1 MAQTAPE
8 HQDLLGRAI
17 ALDSVVA
24 YPSSNSLLIGRV
36 VKINNKMIKV
46 VNVTAKSEWSRRG
59 VNKYPQDCVVV
70 DGSDVTMY
78 LLRQQ

>member
-1 MAQTAPE
+1 MAQPAPE

-17 ALDSVVA
+17 TLDSMVA

-36 VKINNKMIKV
+36 VKLNNKMIKV
-46 VNVTAKSEWSRRG
+46 VNVSAKSTWARRG
-59 VNKYPQDCVVV
+59 INKYPQDCVVV
-70 DGSDVTMY
+70 DGADVTMY

>member
-1 MAQTAPE
+1 MTQPAPK

-36 VKINNKMIKV
+36 TKLNNKMIKV
-46 VNVTAKSEWSRRG
+46 ANVNAKSAYARAG
-59 VNKYPQDCVVV
+59 INKYPQDCVVV
-70 DGSDVTMY
+70 DGADVTMY
-78 LLRQQ
+78 LLKHR

>member
-1 MAQTAPE
+1 MAQSAPE

-17 ALDSVVA
+17 TMDSVVA

-46 VNVTAKSEWSRRG
+46 VNVSAKTEWSRRG

-70 DGSDVTMY
+70 DSADVTMY
-78 LLRQQ
+78 LLRKQ

>member
-1 MAQTAPE
+1 MAQPVPE

-17 ALDSVVA
+17 TLDSVVA

-36 VKINNKMIKV
+36 IKLNNKMIKV
-46 VNVTAKSEWSRRG
+46 VNVSAKTEWSRRG

-70 DGSDVTMY
+70 DSADVTMY
-78 LLRQQ
+78 LLRQK

>member
-1 MAQTAPE
+1 MTQPAPE
-8 HQDLLGRAI
+8 HQDLLGRVI
-17 ALDSVVA
+17 TLDSVVA

-36 VKINNKMIKV
+36 VKLNNKMIKV
-46 VNVTAKSEWSRRG
+46 VNVTAKSTWSRRG

-70 DGSDVTMY
+70 DGAEVTMY

>member
-1 MAQTAPE
+1 MAQPAPE

-17 ALDSVVA
+17 TLDSVVA

-36 VKINNKMIKV
+36 IKLNNKMIKV
-46 VNVTAKSEWSRRG
+46 VNVSAKSAYGRAG

-70 DGSDVTMY
+70 DSADVTMY
-78 LLRQQ
+78 LLRRQ